1 MTYLMVDYK
10 TYYRYFASASFLLV
24 RNETNS
30 QGLMIYNYNVFF
42 RNRTMS
48 FVTKSFLG
56 GLIIGSNLMIE
67 RYRKQVLRANLFDEY
82 VQLRADELIK
92 EKEKMLYD
100 EDVTRYAWFRED
112 FKDTLNHVHRQSWK
126 NDKSDFADSELI
138 LQDFIR
144 RYTDDTLDQ
153 PLTEDN
159 SKILM

>member
-67 RYRKQVLRANLFDEY
+67 RYRK
-82 VQLRADELIK
+82 
-92 EKEKMLYD
+92 
-100 EDVTRYAWFRED
+100 
-112 FKDTLNHVHRQSWK
+112 
-126 NDKSDFADSELI
+126 
-138 LQDFIR
+138 
-144 RYTDDTLDQ
+144 
-153 PLTEDN
+153 
-159 SKILM
+159 